1 MKYKMMLVFGPFS
14 PASTANSEIIQHRQI
29 VHGLPSAPAATQ
41 FARPFLISRYDNALN
56 SHECDSLCLFAVPM
70 ALIHKLREYYFI
82 DFAFFPFD
90 LGAMTFM
97 LICFVACVHS
107 RHKKIIWGTCL
118 SFSTKALISGA
129 QQTNRILWI
138 PSEPRGWAIENF
150 QFCFWIIGFVS
161 ILTRDLESPSDAANR
176 FVTAKWLDR
185 PMHSHP
191 RPSNENR
198 LSTKNSITIPKPQS
212 RKPCPA
218 KHLLWLLFKS
228 DGTFHHSFQIII

>member
-29 VHGLPSAPAATQ
+29 VHDLPSAPTATQ

-97 LICFVACVHS
+97 LICFVGCVHS
-107 RHKKIIWGTCL
+107 RHMLVFFDEGTHQRNTANESNL
-118 SFSTKALISGA
+118 MDPFGA
-129 QQTNRILWI
+129 TRLGNR
-138 PSEPRGWAIENF
+138 
-150 QFCFWIIGFVS
+150 
-161 ILTRDLESPSDAANR
+161 R
-176 FVTAKWLDR
+176 F
-185 PMHSHP
+185 
-191 RPSNENR
+191 
-198 LSTKNSITIPKPQS
+198 
-212 RKPCPA
+212 
-218 KHLLWLLFKS
+218 
-228 DGTFHHSFQIII
+228 